1 MHPEM
6 GAQDVSNILQAAAKL
21 SQAGDDSLAA
31 ALPTLVERVK
41 ELRSELSAQDVTNI
55 VKAAA
60 TLPQAGEELLAS
72 VLPASS
78 EMGAQDVSNIL
89 QAAAKLSQ
97 AGDDSLAA
105 ALPTF
110 VERVKQVIGH
120 LSPQDVA
127 NIIRAPLAGDD
138 SLAAALPLLVERVKN
153 SKRLRSRLK
162 SELRLGD
169 VDLNRAGPVQA
180 EAYRTI
186 MRQLGKRV

>member
-1 MHPEM
+1 M
-6 GAQDVSNILQAAAKL
+6 GAQDVSKILQTAAKL

-31 ALPTLVERVK
+31 ALPTLVER
-41 ELRSELSAQDVTNI
+41 
-55 VKAAA
+55 AAA

>member
-1 MHPEM
+1 M
-6 GAQDVSNILQAAAKL
+6 GVRDVSSIIQAAAKK
-21 SQAGDDSLAA
+21 SQVGDDSLAA
-31 ALPTLVERVK
+31 ALPALVERVE
-41 ELRSELSAQDVTNI
+41 ELRSELSAEDVTNI
-55 VKAAA
+55 
-60 TLPQAGEELLAS
+60 
-72 VLPASS
+72 
-78 EMGAQDVSNIL
+78 I

-97 AGDDSLAA
+97 
-105 ALPTF
+105 
-110 VERVKQVIGH
+110 
-120 LSPQDVA
+120 
-127 NIIRAPLAGDD
+127 AGDD